1 MYVDREPEDE
11 TQTQTEANV
20 SVAKSSSGLSAGP
33 IVGIVFGCIGFL
45 AVILLITLACLHPMV
60 RKQTKKCCQGT
71 IGCFRKCYMRIK
83 KGLSCKDICLK
94 LRKSKK
100 VKKAPTDTPANDKTG
115 DDQEAQAKNTIDH
128 LSKSITDIHKNLYSA
143 NTNDHTSNYKSSD
156 DQSSNPVNDDKVKDT
171 ELSIEVNGVHIES
184 DND

>member
-1 MYVDREPEDE
+1 
-11 TQTQTEANV
+11 
-20 SVAKSSSGLSAGP
+20 
-33 IVGIVFGCIGFL
+33 
-45 AVILLITLACLHPMV
+45 MV
-60 RKQTKKCCQGT
+60 RKQTKKCCKGT

-94 LRKSKK
+94 FKKSKK
-100 VKKAPTDTPANDKTG
+100 VKKAPTDTPAKNKTS

-128 LSKSITDIHKNLYSA
+128 LAKSITDIHKNLYSA

-156 DQSSNPVNDDKVKDT
+156 DQSSNPLNDDKVKDT
-171 ELSIEVNGVHIES
+171 ELSIEVNGVHIET